1 MNRIDRLFNI
11 LLTLQT
17 RRRVQA
23 IDLARTFEISERTI
37 YRDMAALIQMGIPI
51 MSLPGQGYELMEG
64 FYLPPLVFTPDE
76 ASALYLGASMLAAS
90 GNYVEEARRAIEK
103 ITAALPPRQS
113 ELARQRADIIR
124 FVIPRGNF
132 DLENPYLTRL
142 QQAILEKRVVFIRYY
157 GFSRQEWTERD
168 VEPYFL
174 TFGEGVWY
182 FDGYCRLRQD
192 QRAFRLDRIESL
204 YMRDEVFVERRL
216 SSDPQK
222 PVVEVRVR
230 CSHEMARWMRERQH
244 YAFQQE
250 QQDEEWV
257 IMTYQVEQLAEIKNW
272 LMGWGTAIEVLT
284 PPELRVQ
291 IRDEAIQLAK
301 LLT

>member
-76 ASALYLGASMLAAS
+76 ASALYLGATMLAAS
-90 GNYVEEARRAIEK
+90 GNYVEEAYRALEK
-103 ITAALPPRQS
+103 ITVALPPRQS

-157 GFSRQEWTERD
+157 GFNRQEWTERE

-182 FDGYCRLRQD
+182 FDGYCRLRHD